1 MKAERDTTKAA
12 SGTFS
17 PEEREAMRE
26 YVKERKAQNKGSS
39 SEDGERQVREKIA
52 EMGED
57 DRAIAAPLHDL
68 IRLLKPDLVP
78 RTWYGMPAY
87 AKDGNVVIF
96 FQPAQKFRSRY
107 ATLGFSD
114 RATLDDGSMW
124 PSAYAILAWTADVE
138 AQVKALIARA
148 VK

>member
-1 MKAERDTTKAA
+1 
-12 SGTFS
+12 
-17 PEEREAMRE
+17 MRE
-26 YVKERKAQNKGSS
+26 YVKERKAQKKGSS

-68 IRLLKPDLVP
+68 IRVLKPDLVP

>member
-1 MKAERDTTKAA
+1 MAGTAKTT
-12 SGTFS
+12 GTFS

-26 YVKERKAQNKGSS
+26 YVRERKTQKKGSS
-39 SEDGERQVREKIA
+39 REDGIREVQAKIG
-52 EMGED
+52 EMGVE
-57 DRAIAAPLHDL
+57 DRAIAEPLDAL
-68 IRLLKPDLVP
+68 ILSVAPDLVP

-114 RATLDDGSMW
+114 RAKLDAGAMW
-124 PSAYAILAWTADVE
+124 PSSYAIASWNAEVE
-138 AQVKALIARA
+138 EEVKALIVRA
-148 VK
+148 IQ